1 MKTRLGK
8 AHVILLALIAGNLA
22 IVLLFP
28 PCDYVSIAQR
38 TLPTF
43 DGFHFLLDL
52 PDNRRINSSFLALE
66 VIVVLINGCLGWLL
80 LKRTGTAEGG
90 SRLSRWLIGFL
101 ILNLTLIMLFPPFSD
116 YRMLSRDLMPSF
128 EGFYFVF
135 ADNSQR
141 HLADEVLFLEIT
153 MLLANAALI
162 WLIVREGDLQ
172 KKMLAGPPPG
182 RMQNGKKHW

>member
-1 MKTRLGK
+1 MKTRPGK
-8 AHVILLALIAGNLA
+8 AHVTLLGLIAGNLA

-28 PCDYVSIAQR
+28 PCDYVSIVQR
-38 TLPTF
+38 ALPTF

-80 LKRTGTAEGG
+80 LKRTATADGG

-172 KKMLAGPPPG
+172 QKMLEDRPRRQTQDA
-182 RMQNGKKHW
+182 RKYW